1 MVGNKSIIEGVT
13 VGNQLA
19 TYPIESELILN
30 GGEMANEPTV
40 GALPTPQLSLSA
52 QSVSISN
59 KGGKVD
65 APRLT
70 GAPSDAAVTYSSD
83 NTSIA
88 TVNSSTGQITAVGNG
103 TANITI
109 NVAGTDT
116 TNPASI
122 SFNVVVSG
130 QDKDGN
136 AGGSGSGSL
145 PGGDGDNVSM

>member
-1 MVGNKSIIEGVT
+1 
-13 VGNQLA
+13 
-19 TYPIESELILN
+19 
-30 GGEMANEPTV
+30 MANEPTV
-40 GALPTPQLSLSA
+40 ATLPTPQLSLDA
-52 QSVSISN
+52 QSVSIST
-59 KGGKVD
+59 KGGTVA
-65 APRLT
+65 APKLT
-70 GAPSDAAVTYSSD
+70 GAPSSATVTYSSD

-88 TVNSSTGQITAVGNG
+88 TVNSSSGQITAVGNG

-136 AGGSGSGSL
+136 TGGSGSGTL
-145 PGGDGDNVSM
+145 PGGDDGEVSM